1 MASEFMQ
8 GVVLFVGAMLLE
20 PDADGAT
27 CTSRA
32 AGDAF
37 AQAGD
42 GSAHWY
48 GVGGAQGPQRMRH
61 NFVGLL
67 LGPRSPQSDVRF
79 LLFCFFLVLFLY
91 I

>member
-1 MASEFMQ
+1 M
-8 GVVLFVGAMLLE
+8 GRPV
-20 PDADGAT
+20 
-27 CTSRA
+27 RA

-61 NFVGLL
+61 NFVGLFTGAKVTPIRCQVFVVL
-67 LGPRSPQSDVRF
+67 
-79 LLFCFFLVLFLY
+79 FFLVLFLY